1 MKKRAVE
8 LEGRKR
14 ESTLKFHDGFL
25 SRYRPE
31 KGEWRENSK
40 VERREREKKR
50 SEKGVNFSPKILPPH
65 TLEYTSHTAHAAVT
79 SPLG

>member
-1 MKKRAVE
+1 MAGWKKPPQKKRAVE

-31 KGEWRENSK
+31 RENGGK
-40 VERREREKKR
+40 T
-50 SEKGVNFSPKILPPH
+50 PKL
-65 TLEYTSHTAHAAVT
+65 
-79 SPLG
+79 